1 MRNLYGIRGINYILK
16 HSIFVIACLVLLS
29 ILLILAVPKG
39 FLSIYSVSYCCLL
52 FFLLYSISAWPIF
65 RSQFDMLNIVVPYST
80 VRRFSSYTC
89 WLVPLSIFT
98 FVAGLYNRTEL
109 IGFGLLV
116 SSQLLLLCLIIW
128 LYATVVISCRSALK
142 WREPV
147 LTLWY
152 EALDDLGDIDDKT
165 RECILDLIE
174 SEFHGREL
182 SRSSHLSSGLL
193 KPVMPIPY
201 ATNINI
207 NGFKSSF
214 GPRKPLWS
222 KDDFSFLSGIDTLL
236 VEMTQELIQLYEKH
250 KNTQEK
256 YPFHD
261 DPLWKSVPLY
271 KGGQK
276 VAVYAD
282 LVPNTIRFVE
292 DVVQGAT
299 IREVV
304 LSSLEPGGHIEP
316 HLDYVYPMLTLHLP
330 ILCADDGLS
339 GLRIGEEIVSW
350 RTGEI
355 AIIDT
360 TFQHES
366 WNHSECTRVNLM
378 FDFWPGDLSPS
389 AKAFFTEVYSRQM
402 LRHLK

>member
-1 MRNLYGIRGINYILK
+1 MRNLYGIRGISYILK
-16 HSIFVIACLVLLS
+16 HSISVIACLLLY
-29 ILLILAVPKG
+29 ILLILVVPID
-39 FLSIYSVSYCCLL
+39 FLSIFFVSYCCLL
-52 FFLLYSISAWPIF
+52 FFLLYSVSSWPII
-65 RSQFDMLNIVVPYST
+65 RSQFDILNIVVPYSA
-80 VRRFSSYTC
+80 VRRYGSCVC

-98 FVAGLYNRTEL
+98 LVAGLHYRAESV
-109 IGFGLLV
+109 GFGLLV
-116 SSQLLLLCLIIW
+116 LSQLLLIYLIIR
-128 LYATVVISCRSALK
+128 LYATVVIACRSALK

-147 LTLWY
+147 VTLWHDV
-152 EALDDLGDIDDKT
+152 LDELGDIDDKT

-174 SEFHGREL
+174 LEFYGRKSSLPSRL
-182 SRSSHLSSGLL
+182 SGGLS
-193 KPVMPIPY
+193 KHVTPVPY

-207 NGFKSSF
+207 NGFKSLF

-222 KDDFSFLSGIDTLL
+222 KDGFSFLSGVDTLL
-236 VEMTQELIQLYEKH
+236 AEMSQELIQLYDKY

-256 YPFHD
+256 YPFHG
-261 DPLWKSVPLY
+261 DPLWKSIPLY

-276 VAVYAD
+276 VSVYAD

-292 DVVQGAT
+292 DVVPGAT

-330 ILCADDGLS
+330 ILCSDDGLS
-339 GLRIGEEIVSW
+339 GLRVGEEIVSW
-350 RTGEI
+350 RTGDI
-355 AIIDT
+355 VIIDT

-366 WNHSECTRVNLM
+366 WNHSKCTRVNLM
-378 FDFWPGDLSPS
+378 FDFWPQDLGPA

>member
-16 HSIFVIACLVLLS
+16 HSISVIACLLLCVFIVLAVPIDLLS
-29 ILLILAVPKG
+29 IYA
-39 FLSIYSVSYCCLL
+39 VSYCCLL
-52 FFLLYSISAWPIF
+52 FFLLYSVSSWPII
-65 RSQFDMLNIVVPYST
+65 RSQFDMLNIVVPYSA
-80 VRRFSSYTC
+80 VRRYSSYLC

-98 FVAGLYNRTEL
+98 LVAGLYYRAESL
-109 IGFGLLV
+109 GFGLLGA
-116 SSQLLLLCLIIW
+116 SQLLLIYLIIR
-128 LYATVVISCRSALK
+128 LYATVVIACRSALK

-147 LTLWY
+147 VTLWRDV
-152 EALDDLGDIDDKT
+152 LDELGDIDDKT
-165 RECILDLIE
+165 RECVLDLIE
-174 SEFHGREL
+174 LECYEGKSSL
-182 SRSSHLSSGLL
+182 PSRLSSGLS
-193 KPVMPIPY
+193 KHVTPVPY

-207 NGFKSSF
+207 NGFKSLF

-222 KDDFSFLSGIDTLL
+222 KDDFSFLSGVDTLL
-236 VEMTQELIQLYEKH
+236 AEMTQELIQLYDKY

-256 YPFHD
+256 YPFHG
-261 DPLWKSVPLY
+261 DPLWKSIPLY

-292 DVVQGAT
+292 DIVPGAT

-330 ILCADDGLS
+330 ILCSDDGLS
-339 GLRIGEEIVSW
+339 GLRVGEEIVSW
-350 RTGEI
+350 RTGDI
-355 AIIDT
+355 VIIDT

-366 WNHSECTRVNLM
+366 WNYSKCTRVNLM
-378 FDFWPGDLSPS
+378 FDFWPRDMGPS